1 MQSCWRIVQARHS
14 TLDRSL
20 PYHWQWF
27 GARLPSWPASRF
39 TDTEVPELT
48 ATASI
53 RAVFL
58 DVGETLLCAHPTWA
72 HVISDVAGMHGAPIT
87 PEALLATER
96 ELAPVIAS
104 RFRDGERH
112 TTSLGKSRAHWT
124 WRYSEMLSSCGV
136 SDRMIPAIAEACHT
150 RFNDFDTW
158 VLFDDARPLLDEL
171 DRRRKQD
178 GLIVGVV
185 SNWEK
190 WLEPL
195 LNHWDLTRH
204 FDFLV
209 VSGVVYSEKPDE
221 AIFDAAL
228 THAGLTRSESNLAI
242 HVGDSVTAD
251 VEGARAVGVRPVLL
265 DRDGR
270 YPPERTAGTPVIRS
284 LAELPRLIDEARG

>member
-1 MQSCWRIVQARHS
+1 M
-14 TLDRSL
+14 TT
-20 PYHWQWF
+20 
-27 GARLPSWPASRF
+27 
-39 TDTEVPELT
+39 TDF
-48 ATASI
+48 I

-58 DVGETLLCAHPTWA
+58 DVGETLLYARPTWA
-72 HVISDVAGMHGAPIT
+72 HVVSDVASMHGASIT
-87 PEALLATER
+87 PHALMLAER
-96 ELAPVIAS
+96 ELAPVILS
-104 RFRDGERH
+104 RFRAGERH
-112 TTSLGKSRAHWT
+112 TTSLGKSQAHWT
-124 WRYSEMLSSCGV
+124 WRYSDMLTRCGV
-136 SDRMIPAIAEACHT
+136 SEGMIPGIAEACHT

-158 VLFDDARPLLDEL
+158 VLCDDARPVLDEL
-171 DRRRKQD
+171 DRRRRQD

-185 SNWEK
+185 SNWEE

-195 LNHWDLTRH
+195 LKHWDLDRY

-209 VSGVVYSEKPDE
+209 VSGVVHSEKPDE

-270 YPPERTAGTPVIRS
+270 YPPDRIAGISVIRS
-284 LAELPRLIDEARG
+284 LATLPRLIDEARG